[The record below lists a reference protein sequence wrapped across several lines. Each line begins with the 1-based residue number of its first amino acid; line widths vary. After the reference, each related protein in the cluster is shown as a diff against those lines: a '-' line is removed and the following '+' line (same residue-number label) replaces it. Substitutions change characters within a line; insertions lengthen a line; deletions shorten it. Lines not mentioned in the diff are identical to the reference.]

1 MVEREFLGPSAMRS
15 IDDENLEPWIEAFMA
30 IDGPRRETTPLIQ
43 LLRDNVPMPWPAPW
57 HLADLLARYN
67 LKKPPGNQKQ
77 VPSYDYSDAW
87 AKLIRAKKYFEHY
100 LYNRMDRDDAIRKAA
115 RTCDVK
121 VITLRNF
128 IDGRNTSARR
138 LAKRQPPPNPRP

>member
-87 AKLIRAKKYFEHY
+87 AKLHSRQKIFRT
-100 LYNRMDRDDAIRKAA
+100 LPIQPNGQRRRDQKSRE
-115 RTCDVK
+115 
-121 VITLRNF
+121 NM
-128 IDGRNTSARR
+128 RR
-138 LAKRQPPPNPRP
+138 ESNNAS